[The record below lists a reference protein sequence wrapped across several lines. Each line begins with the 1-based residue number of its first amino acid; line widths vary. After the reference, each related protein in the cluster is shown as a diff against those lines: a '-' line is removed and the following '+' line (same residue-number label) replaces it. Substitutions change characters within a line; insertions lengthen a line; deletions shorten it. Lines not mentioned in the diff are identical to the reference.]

1 MLSIVALAAGRGLPD
16 RRNVMTGF
24 PFPDHTL
31 ETAPPGSRRI
41 MAAMAQRGNVPAA
54 VARLASSP
62 QLLDGFLKASALFEA
77 TSLDPVAREV
87 VILTVAARNR
97 CHICV
102 AMHTAKLAALGASGD
117 LAAALRDQRP
127 LPGERLAAV
136 QRFTLDV
143 LAAAGAVSD
152 ESLAAF
158 LGQGYTAQNAL
169 EVVLGIGAYTMS
181 TLANRLTRAPLDEQL
196 RAFAWDGPVAVP

>member
-1 MLSIVALAAGRGLPD
+1 MSDV
-16 RRNVMTGF
+16 

-31 ETAPPGSRRI
+31 ESAPPASRRI
-41 MAAMAQRGNVPAA
+41 MAAMARQRGHVPAA

-62 QLLDGFLKASALFEA
+62 QLLDAFLKASSLFES

-102 AMHTAKLAALGASGD
+102 AMHTARLAALGASAD
-117 LAAALRDQRP
+117 LIAALRDQRP
-127 LPGERLAAV
+127 LPDERLAAV
-136 QRFTLDV
+136 QDFTLDV
-143 LAAAGAVSD
+143 VAAAGAVSQ

-158 LGQGYTAQNAL
+158 LRHGYTARSAL
-169 EVVLGIGAYTMS
+169 EVVLGIGTYTMS
-181 TLANRLTRAPLDEQL
+181 TLANRLTGAPLDEQFS
-196 RAFAWDGPVAVP
+196 AFAWTEPVAVP